1 MYKKF
6 ISYYRNHMSV
16 FILDLASAFGMSVI
30 DLLYPIATRAVLNNY
45 IPNDNIN
52 FIIQFG
58 NSIVPNDGLRMILY
72 IGIGL
77 FLIYLVRARFSFY
90 VTYNGHIMGTFIQR
104 DMRKDLFRK
113 YEQLDDEFYD
123 DFQTGVLMSYIT
135 NHLRDISEMAHHVP
149 EDLFISGI
157 LFIGSFI
164 FLSTINFILTIMLF
178 LFVLLIVIFTWW
190 RRKKLLETQRKVRK
204 LHGELNSKIENS
216 LSGIRLTKAYNN
228 EDFEVDRFQ
237 DVNEMYANS
246 SKEAYKEMAIFHVG
260 NEFLILI
267 LNLLVLVL
275 GGIFVYYGR
284 IDYVDLFTYFLYI
297 NFLVKPINR
306 LISMMQQIQQGTA
319 GFERF
324 YQIMGIEPKIKSND
338 GAIQLVN
345 PVGNIKFD
353 NVNFSYNN
361 GELRVL
367 KNFNLD
373 IKPGEKIGLIGET
386 GVGKSTISKL
396 IPRFYDVDSGSISID
411 GVNIKDYDVYSL
423 RRAIGHVQ
431 QDVFIFYGTL
441 RDNILYGNPE
451 ASDEEVIE
459 AAKRANIHKY
469 IKDLPDGY
477 MTYTGEKG
485 VKLSGGQKQRIAIA
499 RLFLKK
505 PKIVVLDE
513 ATSALDNVTERLI
526 QSAFDD
532 LVKEK
537 TAIVIAHRLSTI
549 QNSDRIIV
557 LGKDGIIEMGNH
569 EELIAKKGVYFN
581 LLSE

>member
-1 MYKKF
+1 MVKKF
-6 ISYYRNHMSV
+6 ISYYRNHMTV

-30 DLLYPIATRAVLNNY
+30 DLLYPIATRAVLNSY

-52 FIIQFG
+52 FVIQLG
-58 NSIVPNDGLRMILY
+58 NSIIPNDGLRMILY
-72 IGIGL
+72 IGLGL
-77 FLIYLVRARFSFY
+77 FIIYLFRARLSFY

-113 YEQLDDEFYD
+113 YEQLDYEFYD

-157 LFIGSFI
+157 IFIGSFI

-178 LFVLLIVIFTWW
+178 VFVLLIVVFTWW
-190 RRKKLLETQRKVRK
+190 RRKKLLETQRSVRK

-228 EDFEVDRFQ
+228 EDFEVERFQ
-237 DVNEMYANS
+237 GVNESYANS
-246 SKEAYKEMAIFHVG
+246 SKDAYKEMAIFHVG
-260 NEFLILI
+260 NEFLILV

-275 GGIFVYYGR
+275 GGVFVYLGK

-297 NFLVKPINR
+297 NFLVRPINR

-319 GFERF
+319 GFEQF
-324 YQIMGIEPKIKSND
+324 YKIMQIEPKIKSDKN
-338 GAIQLVN
+338 ALKLEN
-345 PVGNIKFD
+345 PTGRIKFE

-361 GELRVL
+361 GDLVVL
-367 KNFNLD
+367 KNFSLEV
-373 IKPGEKIGLIGET
+373 KPGEKIGLIGET

-441 RDNILYGNPE
+441 KDNILYGNPE
-451 ASDEEVIE
+451 ASDEEVVA
-459 AAKRANIHKY
+459 AAKRANIHEF
-469 IKDLPDGY
+469 IIDLPDGY
-477 MTYTGEKG
+477 LTYTGEKG
-485 VKLSGGQKQRIAIA
+485 VKLSGGQKQRIAIS

-569 EELIAKKGVYFN
+569 DELVALKGVYYN

>member
-228 EDFEVDRFQ
+228 EDFEVERFQ

-353 NVNFSYNN
+353 NVNFSYNK
-361 GELRVL
+361 GELIVL
-367 KNFNLD
+367 RNFNLD

>member
-228 EDFEVDRFQ
+228 EDFEVERFQ

-353 NVNFSYNN
+353 NVNFSYNK
-361 GELRVL
+361 GKLIVLR
-367 KNFNLD
+367 NFNLD

>member
-1 MYKKF
+1 
-6 ISYYRNHMSV
+6 MSV

-228 EDFEVDRFQ
+228 EDFEVERFQ

-353 NVNFSYNN
+353 NVNFSYNK
-361 GELRVL
+361 GELIVL
-367 KNFNLD
+367 RNFNLD